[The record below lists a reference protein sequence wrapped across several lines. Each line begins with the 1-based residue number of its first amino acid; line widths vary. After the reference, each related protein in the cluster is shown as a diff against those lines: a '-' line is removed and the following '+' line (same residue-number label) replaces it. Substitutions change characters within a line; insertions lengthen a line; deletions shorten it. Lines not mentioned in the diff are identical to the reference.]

1 MKQNRKINRRQFL
14 TMASGYGIAAF
25 TPGLVFRKSEEPNNG
40 LYKDALIKVI
50 NNQNAL
56 YDSKMLPGEIENL
69 SYGLDRIKPANHQEL
84 AFIVACGTYHH
95 SSSMRHIIDEYARRK
110 DGKKPK
116 TPDHPILAL
125 KEWGLPDTQ
134 RILIFKE
141 QVVALFRQLT
151 GCAEWGWQQK
161 YRILTLA
168 KDGIWKF
175 LRVIMVNPYQRELS
189 DEEVKD
195 ICEAIIYTK
204 YKWKPYAWCSTIVT
218 RASDLVKG
226 GYPA

>member
-14 TMASGYGIAAF
+14 TMASGCGIAAF
-25 TPGLVFRKSEEPNNG
+25 TPGFVFRESEDLNNG

-50 NNQNAL
+50 NNQNAF
-56 YDSKMLPGEIENL
+56 YNSKMLPGQIENL
-69 SYGLDRIKPANHQEL
+69 SYGFDRIKPANHQEL
-84 AFIVACGTYHH
+84 AFIVACGTYP
-95 SSSMRHIIDEYARRK
+95 SSMRHIIDEYARRK
-110 DGKKPK
+110 NGKKPK
-116 TPDHPILAL
+116 APDHPILAL

-141 QVVALFRQLT
+141 QVVALFKQLT
-151 GCAEWGWQQK
+151 CCAEWGWQQK
-161 YRILTLA
+161 YRILMMEDTS
-168 KDGIWKF
+168 WKF
-175 LRVIMVNPYQRELS
+175 LKVIMIHDYQRELS

-204 YKWKPYAWCSTIVT
+204 YKWKPYAWCSTMVT